1 MERLIELSKKIKDEK
16 TRKLV
21 VDFLKDVRLSNK
33 SFSKYH
39 KMDMEDA
46 ATMFTV
52 GGSTVE
58 RDVLNHTISLVDLC
72 EKSADSFKK
81 TLGLSI
87 NKDSIIAAAI
97 LHDVMKLFEWER
109 GPDGL
114 EHTGIL
120 LDHSMLG
127 VAELYHRGFPEDI
140 IHIVASHFGEGGP
153 TPPRTFEA
161 LILHHL
167 DTMTSMVEFRM
178 YRTMNPLQ
186 MMLIEDDEVEEGEE
200 SGKRNK
206 GR

>member
-16 TRKLV
+16 LRKMV
-21 VDFLKDVRLSNK
+21 VDFLKDLKLSNK
-33 SFSKYH
+33 SFSKYP
-39 KMDMEDA
+39 KMKVEEA

-52 GGSTVE
+52 NGSTVE

-87 NKDSIIAAAI
+87 DKDKLISAAI

-109 GPDGL
+109 GPSGL

-120 LDHSMLG
+120 LDHTMLG

-140 IHIVASHFGEGGP
+140 IHIVASHFGDGGP

-167 DTMTSMVEFRM
+167 DTMTSLVEFRLCKRLTPM
-178 YRTMNPLQ
+178 HLI
-186 MMLIEDDEVEEGEE
+186 MMEDDELELGEK
-200 SGKRNK
+200 SGEREKTK
-206 GR
+206 